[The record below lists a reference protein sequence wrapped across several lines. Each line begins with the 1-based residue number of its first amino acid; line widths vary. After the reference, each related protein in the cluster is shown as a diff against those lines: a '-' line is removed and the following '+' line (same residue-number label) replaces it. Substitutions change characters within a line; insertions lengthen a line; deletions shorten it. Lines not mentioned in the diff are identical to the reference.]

1 MRRRWFVTLWW
12 YAALFLGGCQ
22 QQPTPFQLDAIKQD
36 YLTLGKGGGM
46 TNQVDTYYILSDG
59 YVYKHNNLS
68 QVYERLGRLDSQE
81 RADCFERARAIP
93 EANFGCQEPGN
104 IYYFLSIHT
113 ADTTR
118 SCIWGSQNFTPP
130 EAITSFYQYS
140 QSLIQDVS
148 L

>member
-1 MRRRWFVTLWW
+1 MRKTSL
-12 YAALFLGGCQ
+12 AALGWCTVLFLSGCHRP
-22 QQPTPFQLDAIKQD
+22 PTPFQPEAIKQD

-68 QVYERLGRLDSQE
+68 QVYEQLGRLGSRE
-81 RADCFERARAIP
+81 RTACFERAKAIS
-93 EANFGCQEPGN
+93 EADFGCQEPGN

-113 ADTTR
+113 SDTTR
-118 SCIWGSQNFTPP
+118 SCTWGSTPPPP

-140 QSLIQDVS
+140 QSLIQDLS